1 MTNRFSHIFIL
12 SLTTCLSL
20 SSSVFAKSQ
29 FLPEA
34 VDNWGNHNNPD
45 TAVNSDYNNCIKEGY
60 TIKSCPD
67 GYALDISERCP
78 YGLNSPLY
86 KKCYSLAELCQD
98 KGFQLSCSEGYEPNP
113 NEYCPYDSVY
123 IKCQCA
129 QCLGYDYT
137 EAEANAEGYIADG
150 EPCMSCAT
158 PMYKRKIN
166 PCDGYKYDVESCGAT
181 SCGNVA
187 GEYCKSGT
195 VYKYKDCNSCT
206 VPSCPDGQINFHTYW
221 CGGVLSCWWP
231 GPDNQQCTQTSCYD
245 YPYSASVTCKPG
257 TIKKSCKDSCVGD
270 RYKCEPATG
279 CDGYNLTEQKGC
291 DDGYESCTDSS
302 GLEHYKCRICTGCDG
317 YTLTQQSGCD
327 YGYEECLDSCGI
339 NRYKCAACST
349 TGCEGFTLTS
359 TMSCIY
365 GFDSCTTECGKTT
378 YACKSN
384 TRQECIDKGYIYSSA
399 EKTFESS
406 GWEECPNDS
415 SMYKYTC
422 PTIIN
427 NLGQLNMILQGK
439 CDNKAELPS
448 YKVNNNISGSFATCS
463 SDCNFSLDI
472 NLMGNTLKGNL
483 NFNNLDGGVTLTNG
497 TVGGN
502 ITGPKS
508 AGLTLKSIISNSV
521 SSPAVLTME
530 SCTVSGSITS
540 NGLATISGSTIKT
553 NGCTALFM
561 SGTVNLTNTNLIAS
575 ENFYCGYGEGL
586 IKPNPKST
594 FNMSGGSL
602 TCVKDRN
609 HVFNTMYIGYGQGI
623 NVNISASNL
632 SLKKYEDDKLTVAC
646 P

>member
-166 PCDGYKYDVESCGAT
+166 PCDGFKYDVESCGAT

-291 DDGYESCTDSS
+291 NFGYESCTDTSN
-302 GLEHYKCRICTGCDG
+302 
-317 YTLTQQSGCD
+317 LTK
-327 YGYEECLDSCGI
+327 
-339 NRYKCAACST
+339 YKCAACST

-359 TMSCIY
+359 TTSCTY
-365 GFDSCTTECGKTT
+365 GYDSCTTECGTTT
-378 YACKSN
+378 YKCKNCTPKDCSGYTLNSQTGCSN
-384 TRQECIDKGYIYSSA
+384 GYEQCDEGCGTIKYKCKTYQVGDSYYIDGLFVGKIVEVTDTDLVVASPM
-399 EKTFESS
+399 KESS
-406 GWEECPNDS
+406 SEIVDYCDNMSPGNWYAPTEKYGKKILQVYKGTYDS
-415 SMYKYTC
+415 SWTHLRIYDT
-422 PTIIN
+422 
-427 NLGQLNMILQGK
+427 GS
-439 CDNKAELPS
+439 LPDYCVDGGGTS
-448 YKVNNNISGSFATCS
+448 WSQSLCS
-463 SDCNFSLDI
+463 SSLY
-472 NLMGNTLKGNL
+472 T
-483 NFNNLDGGVTLTNG
+483 TY
-497 TVGGN
+497 
-502 ITGPKS
+502 
-508 AGLTLKSIISNSV
+508 NS
-521 SSPAVLTME
+521 
-530 SCTVSGSITS
+530 C
-540 NGLATISGSTIKT
+540 
-553 NGCTALFM
+553 
-561 SGTVNLTNTNLIAS
+561 LI
-575 ENFYCGYGEGL
+575 
-586 IKPNPKST
+586 
-594 FNMSGGSL
+594 
-602 TCVKDRN
+602 
-609 HVFNTMYIGYGQGI
+609 
-623 NVNISASNL
+623 
-632 SLKKYEDDKLTVAC
+632 VAQQIY
-646 P
+646 